1 LSPSSW
7 FRPLGDSSVQILSED
22 ADRIFCR
29 AWRRGAEG
37 EPDVVLTV
45 RPASEHPTSASLDRL
60 AHEYSLKDE
69 LDSTWAVRP
78 LELGRDRGRAML
90 VLEDPGGE
98 PLDRLLGVPI
108 EVGRFLRLAIGIVA
122 ALGKA
127 HQRGLVHKDL
137 KPANILVNHATGE
150 VRLTGFG
157 IASRLPRERQVPEPP
172 EVIAGTLA
180 YMAPEQT
187 GRMNRSIDARTD
199 LYALGITFYQ
209 MLTGSLP
216 FTAIDPM
223 EWVHCHIAR
232 RPVPPSE
239 RRETVPAAVSALIL
253 KLLAKTAEERYQT
266 AAGLERDLRH
276 CLAQWEAQH
285 RIDAFPLGRQ
295 DTPDRLLIPEKLYGR
310 EREIETLLAAF
321 DRVVTS
327 GQPELVLV
335 SGYSG
340 VGKSA
345 IVNELKALVP
355 ARGLFASGKFD
366 QYKRDI
372 PYATLSQ
379 AFQSLIRPLLGKS
392 EAELAGWREA
402 LREGLGPNGRLMVDV
417 VPELKLLVGEQPP
430 VPELPL
436 QQAQGR
442 LQLVFRRF
450 LGVFAR
456 PEHPLTLFLDDLQW
470 LDAET
475 LDVLADLLTQVDVR
489 RLLVI
494 GAYRDNEVDS
504 AHPLM
509 RKVDAIR
516 EAGAFVQEIRLA
528 PLARE
533 DLGRLIADTL
543 SCPPDRAAPLAGLV
557 HEKTAGNPFF
567 AIQFISALAEEGLLR
582 FDHDAARWRWELD
595 RLHAKGYTDNVVD
608 LMVGKLTRLPVETQ
622 AALQQLACLGSV
634 ADITKLSIV
643 LAKSNED
650 VRADLW
656 EAVRLD
662 LVERLQDSYKFIH
675 DRVQEAAYSLISERS
690 RAEAHLRIGRLLTA
704 HTPAEKR
711 EEAIFEIV
719 NQLNRGVALITSR
732 DEREQLAEFNL
743 LAGQRAKASTAYAS
757 ALTYLAAGAA
767 LLSEDSWERRHELTF
782 ALELHQ
788 AECEFLTGGL
798 AEAEQRLAALSTRA
812 ANTVDRATV
821 ACLRVDLYTTLD
833 QGSSA
838 IAVGLDYLRHLG
850 IDWSPHPTEE
860 KARCEYERIWSQL
873 GSRTIEALIELP
885 LMSDPASLAT
895 MDVLTK
901 IGPPA
906 FYTDANLL
914 ALVTCHAVNLSL
926 ERGNC
931 DASCSAY
938 VWLSMIARAH
948 FGDYQAAVYRFGQL
962 GYDLVEGR
970 GLTRFQART
979 YMDFGY
985 GVLPWTRHV
994 RAGRDLV
1001 RRAFDA
1007 ANKIGDLTY
1016 AAYCGNQ
1023 LNANLLAAG
1032 DPLAEA
1038 EREAEHGLAF
1048 AQKARFG
1055 FVVNSIAPQLGLIR
1069 TLRGLTPI
1077 FGSFDHEQFD
1087 ESRIERHF
1095 SENRDLAFVE
1105 CWYWIRKL
1113 QARFFA
1119 GDYASATEAASRAQ
1133 RLLWTSVS
1141 QLETAEYHFYGALS
1155 RSASCG
1161 SVADGERHHHLDAIA
1176 AHHKQL
1182 QLWATNCPDNF
1193 ENRAALVGA
1202 EIARIDGRDV
1212 DAMRL
1217 YEQAIRSAG
1226 ANGFIH
1232 HEALANELA
1241 ARFYAARGFEKIAR
1255 AYLQDARYGYLRW
1268 GAEGKVRHLDEMYP
1282 RLREEKPAP
1291 TPMSTIGA
1299 PVEHLELATVIRVSQ
1314 AVSGEIVLEM
1324 LIDTLMRTAIE
1335 QAGAERGLLILP
1347 REAEPRIEAEGTT
1360 RGDTVIVQLCDQPA
1374 TAAVLPESVLH
1385 YVLRTRESVILDD
1398 AMSDP
1403 SFAADSYIRQR
1414 QARSILC
1421 LPLINQTKLIGVLYL
1436 ENNLASHIF
1445 VPTRIPVLKL
1455 LSAQAAVSLE
1465 NTRLY
1470 RDLEQREAKIR
1481 HLIDA
1486 NIIGI
1491 CIWTIEGLVID
1502 ANDEFLRIV
1511 GYDRD
1516 DLVSGRVHRSIL
1528 TPVEWRDRTVG
1539 AVEEM
1544 ETTGAIQPFEKE
1556 YLRKDGSRVP
1566 VLIGAAAF
1574 DQGRD
1579 QGVSFVLDLTE
1590 RKRAEA
1596 EVRESERRYREVQ
1609 MELAHANRVA
1619 TTGQLTASIAHEVNQ
1634 PIAAAVTNAQAAL
1647 RWLGARSP
1655 DLEEVRQ
1662 ALARIVKDG
1671 NRAGD
1676 IIGRIRD
1683 LVKKAPP
1690 QKDRLDINAAVCEVM
1705 ELTRGEAVK
1714 NGVSIHT
1721 DLMEGLPMI
1730 HGDRVQLQQVVLN
1743 LIINA
1748 IEALSG
1754 VSEGLRELLISTAK
1768 DGSGGVIVS
1777 VWDSGPGIPPAIRE
1791 HLFDAFYTS
1800 KPSGLGLGLSI
1811 CRSIIEA
1818 HGGRLWASA
1827 DVPRGAVFQFAVPDY
1842 PDGAS

>member
-1 LSPSSW
+1 
-7 FRPLGDSSVQILSED
+7 
-22 ADRIFCR
+22 
-29 AWRRGAEG
+29 
-37 EPDVVLTV
+37 
-45 RPASEHPTSASLDRL
+45 
-60 AHEYSLKDE
+60 
-69 LDSTWAVRP
+69 
-78 LELGRDRGRAML
+78 
-90 VLEDPGGE
+90 
-98 PLDRLLGVPI
+98 
-108 EVGRFLRLAIGIVA
+108 
-122 ALGKA
+122 
-127 HQRGLVHKDL
+127 
-137 KPANILVNHATGE
+137 
-150 VRLTGFG
+150 
-157 IASRLPRERQVPEPP
+157 
-172 EVIAGTLA
+172 
-180 YMAPEQT
+180 
-187 GRMNRSIDARTD
+187 
-199 LYALGITFYQ
+199 
-209 MLTGSLP
+209 
-216 FTAIDPM
+216 
-223 EWVHCHIAR
+223 
-232 RPVPPSE
+232 
-239 RRETVPAAVSALIL
+239 
-253 KLLAKTAEERYQT
+253 
-266 AAGLERDLRH
+266 
-276 CLAQWEAQH
+276 
-285 RIDAFPLGRQ
+285 
-295 DTPDRLLIPEKLYGR
+295 
-310 EREIETLLAAF
+310 
-321 DRVVTS
+321 
-327 GQPELVLV
+327 
-335 SGYSG
+335 
-340 VGKSA
+340 
-345 IVNELKALVP
+345 
-355 ARGLFASGKFD
+355 
-366 QYKRDI
+366 
-372 PYATLSQ
+372 
-379 AFQSLIRPLLGKS
+379 
-392 EAELAGWREA
+392 
-402 LREGLGPNGRLMVDV
+402 
-417 VPELKLLVGEQPP
+417 
-430 VPELPL
+430 
-436 QQAQGR
+436 
-442 LQLVFRRF
+442 
-450 LGVFAR
+450 
-456 PEHPLTLFLDDLQW
+456 
-470 LDAET
+470 
-475 LDVLADLLTQVDVR
+475 
-489 RLLVI
+489 
-494 GAYRDNEVDS
+494 
-504 AHPLM
+504 
-509 RKVDAIR
+509 
-516 EAGAFVQEIRLA
+516 
-528 PLARE
+528 
-533 DLGRLIADTL
+533 
-543 SCPPDRAAPLAGLV
+543 
-557 HEKTAGNPFF
+557 
-567 AIQFISALAEEGLLR
+567 
-582 FDHDAARWRWELD
+582 
-595 RLHAKGYTDNVVD
+595 
-608 LMVGKLTRLPVETQ
+608 
-622 AALQQLACLGSV
+622 
-634 ADITKLSIV
+634 
-643 LAKSNED
+643 
-650 VRADLW
+650 
-656 EAVRLD
+656 
-662 LVERLQDSYKFIH
+662 
-675 DRVQEAAYSLISERS
+675 
-690 RAEAHLRIGRLLTA
+690 
-704 HTPAEKR
+704 
-711 EEAIFEIV
+711 
-719 NQLNRGVALITSR
+719 
-732 DEREQLAEFNL
+732 
-743 LAGQRAKASTAYAS
+743 
-757 ALTYLAAGAA
+757 
-767 LLSEDSWERRHELTF
+767 
-782 ALELHQ
+782 
-788 AECEFLTGGL
+788 
-798 AEAEQRLAALSTRA
+798 
-812 ANTVDRATV
+812 
-821 ACLRVDLYTTLD
+821 
-833 QGSSA
+833 
-838 IAVGLDYLRHLG
+838 
-850 IDWSPHPTEE
+850 
-860 KARCEYERIWSQL
+860 
-873 GSRTIEALIELP
+873 
-885 LMSDPASLAT
+885 
-895 MDVLTK
+895 
-901 IGPPA
+901 
-906 FYTDANLL
+906 
-914 ALVTCHAVNLSL
+914 
-926 ERGNC
+926 
-931 DASCSAY
+931 
-938 VWLSMIARAH
+938 
-948 FGDYQAAVYRFGQL
+948 
-962 GYDLVEGR
+962 
-970 GLTRFQART
+970 
-979 YMDFGY
+979 
-985 GVLPWTRHV
+985 
-994 RAGRDLV
+994 
-1001 RRAFDA
+1001 
-1007 ANKIGDLTY
+1007 
-1016 AAYCGNQ
+1016 
-1023 LNANLLAAG
+1023 
-1032 DPLAEA
+1032 
-1038 EREAEHGLAF
+1038 
-1048 AQKARFG
+1048 
-1055 FVVNSIAPQLGLIR
+1055 
-1069 TLRGLTPI
+1069 
-1077 FGSFDHEQFD
+1077 
-1087 ESRIERHF
+1087 
-1095 SENRDLAFVE
+1095 
-1105 CWYWIRKL
+1105 
-1113 QARFFA
+1113 
-1119 GDYASATEAASRAQ
+1119 
-1133 RLLWTSVS
+1133 
-1141 QLETAEYHFYGALS
+1141 
-1155 RSASCG
+1155 
-1161 SVADGERHHHLDAIA
+1161 VADGERHHHLDAIA

-1690 QKDRLDINAAVCEVM
+1690 QKDRLDINAAICEVM

-1721 DLMEGLPMI
+1721 DLMEGLPMV